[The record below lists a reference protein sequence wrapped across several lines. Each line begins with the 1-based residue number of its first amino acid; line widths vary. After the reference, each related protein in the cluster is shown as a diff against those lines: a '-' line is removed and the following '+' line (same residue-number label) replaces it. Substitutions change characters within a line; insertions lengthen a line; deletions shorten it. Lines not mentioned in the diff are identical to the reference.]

1 MLPVGRFASHAFKL
15 DDDNNVDDLY
25 LYHCHCIVP
34 RKRVFCY
41 VQVMLFSLNRWRRYK
56 NASGWQTLCVC
67 VCVLCVCLPCLWLCV
82 SSGLNNSHPPIGT
95 HSIIASAFA
104 FRQHFMARLVSVVRD
119 LIAPACLLRHITH
132 ANPLPSYAHP
142 YTYMHKSIVCLFTYL
157 ISLSIYVLLEAY

>member
-34 RKRVFCY
+34 RKSVFCY
-41 VQVMLFSLNRWRRYK
+41 VQVMLFFPWIVGAVTKMPVGGR
-56 NASGWQTLCVC
+56 LCVC
-67 VCVLCVCLPCLWLCV
+67 VCVYDVCVFYVCCLPCLWLCV

-132 ANPLPSYAHP
+132 ANPLPSYAH
-142 YTYMHKSIVCLFTYL
+142 THTHTCINL
-157 ISLSIYVLLEAY
+157 